1 MPEVDLGNVMG
12 PQGVPGSQWYYGT
25 KITGTSTTGTVF
37 SSSGISSA
45 RVNDKYLNTSTGNI
59 YNCTTAGAASVAKWA
74 YIGNIKGPQG
84 NMGPIGPTGQVDF
97 TTPITFDV
105 AQSRA
110 NLESGDS
117 IATLFGKTQKW
128 FDDINSGGASTL
140 LATNLSEN
148 RALIS
153 NSSGKIAVSTIT
165 STELGYLDGVTSNI
179 QGQIGTLSSLDTSA
193 KGSLVSAVN
202 ELNGKIDW
210 KLYEGTNCTVYY
222 ADNVGM
228 GVRVIASGLT
238 LQPGSVNSNVVATL
252 PSQAAFFGSLALP
265 CSLMSSNWVSVSQNC
280 TLSFSNATKEIRAR
294 ISGNA
299 SVSDAVI
306 NGFFFFPPALAYAG

>member
-1 MPEVDLGNVMG
+1 MG
-12 PQGVPGSQWYYGT
+12 PQGYPGSQWYYGT
-25 KITGTSTTGTVF
+25 AITGENTSGTTF
-37 SSSGISSA
+37 PSSGISNA
-45 RVNDKYLNTSTGNI
+45 RVNDKYLNTATGNV
-59 YNCTTAGAASVAKWA
+59 YNCTTAGDASVAAWV

-84 NMGPIGPTGQVDF
+84 NIGPIGPTGQVDF

-110 NLESGDS
+110 NLASGDS

-153 NSSGKIAVSTIT
+153 NASGKIAASSIT
-165 STELGYLDGVTSNI
+165 STELGYLDGATSNI
-179 QGQIGTLSSLDTSA
+179 QNQIGILSSLETSA
-193 KGSLVSAVN
+193 KGNLVSAVN

-210 KLYEGTNCTVYY
+210 KLYKGTNCTVYY

-228 GVRVIASGLT
+228 GVLVIASGLT

-252 PSQAAFFGSLALP
+252 PSQAAIFGSLLLP
-265 CSLMSSNWVSVSQNC
+265 CSLMSSDWVSVSQNC
-280 TLSFSNATKEIRAR
+280 TLSFSSATKEIRAR
-294 ISGNA
+294 ISG
-299 SVSDAVI
+299 SVSVSNAVI

>member
-37 SSSGISSA
+37 SSSGVSNA

-84 NMGPIGPTGQVDF
+84 NVGPAGPTGEVDF
-97 TTPITFDV
+97 TTPITFSV
-105 AQSRA
+105 PSSRS
-110 NLESGDS
+110 NLASGDS

-128 FDDINSGGASTL
+128 FNDINSGGASTL
-140 LATNLSEN
+140 LAKNLSTN

-193 KGSLVSAVN
+193 KGSLVAAVN
-202 ELNGKIDW
+202 ELNGKMVF
-210 KLYEGTNCTVYY
+210 LQTAPQNL
-222 ADNVGM
+222 ADGFNLH
-228 GVRVIASGLT
+228 GLT
-238 LQPGSVNSNVVATL
+238 YQESIIFQVVHPVNSPNENGVYL
-252 PSQAAFFGSLALP
+252 GLSLRADT
-265 CSLMSSNWVSVSQNC
+265 SNGAIILIGLN
-280 TLSFSNATKEIRAR
+280 L
-294 ISGNA
+294 SGNTYIE
-299 SVSDAVI
+299 VQR
-306 NGFFFFPPALAYAG
+306 NGVWGGWGSFDILKL